1 MIQIIMPST
10 AARSPARARPAPGL
24 RERNKRDKLERI
36 LRAAG
41 ELFRGQG
48 FEATTARQICERAE
62 IGTGTLFL
70 YVRDKRE
77 LLFLLFRPL
86 AERTFRRLPHGLSAG
101 EGVVDGLMRLFGAF
115 YRLYARDVRLS
126 RLFVQELLFRS
137 DASEGMRSL
146 RAELGARV
154 QQVVEDGRTRGEL
167 RRDFEAARLG
177 QALAAHYVFWL
188 QLWLGTGAVGRR
200 DAERGLRRALALQ
213 LEGIASRS

>member
-1 MIQIIMPST
+1 MPTT
-10 AARSPARARPAPGL
+10 AAGSPARAHAAPGL

-41 ELFRGQG
+41 ELFRSRG
-48 FEATTARQICERAE
+48 FEATTGRQICERAG

-70 YVRDKRE
+70 YVQDKRE

-86 AERTFRRLPHGLSAG
+86 AERTFRRLPRGLAAG

-137 DASEGMRSL
+137 DASEGMQAL
-146 RAELGARV
+146 RAELRAHV
-154 QQVVEDGRTRGEL
+154 QQLVEEGRARGEL
-167 RRDFEAARLG
+167 RGDLEVAALG
-177 QALAAHYVFWL
+177 PALAAHYVFWL

-200 DAERGLRRALALQ
+200 DAERGLRRVLALQ
-213 LEGIASRS
+213 LEGIAPRS